1 MLCPCKF
8 QNCVVCHNLREMEI
22 LKSIFEENS
31 PETKMLC
38 RQAMYQITNAD
49 GAGFILPTLDG
60 VTKGQNGYYVH
71 DMCTPNIIY
80 LNRNNLK
87 ILCSQE
93 GECTK
98 TLSCG

>member
-1 MLCPCKF
+1 MLYPCKF
-8 QNCVVCHNLREMEI
+8 QNCAVCHNLREREI
-22 LKSIFEENS
+22 LESVFGENS
-31 PETKMLC
+31 PEAKMLC
-38 RQAMYQITNAD
+38 RQATYKITNAD
-49 GAGFILPTLDG
+49 GVEVILPTLDG
-60 VTKGQNGYYVH
+60 VIKGQNGYYVH

-80 LNRNNLK
+80 LNKNNLK